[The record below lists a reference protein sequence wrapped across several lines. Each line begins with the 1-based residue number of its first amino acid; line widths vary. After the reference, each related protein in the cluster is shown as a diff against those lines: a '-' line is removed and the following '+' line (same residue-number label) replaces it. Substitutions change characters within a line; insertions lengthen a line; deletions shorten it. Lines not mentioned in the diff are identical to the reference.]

1 MDKEFK
7 EQIEQTQAMNELLL
21 EMVKNQKEANKSNF
35 KVFISVIICYTLL
48 LISMVVSF
56 FIYESQFEIA
66 STTETIT
73 TTTQEVSGQDSE
85 INNIQGNMYKDN
97 AVHNN

>member
-7 EQIEQTQAMNELLL
+7 EQIEQTQAMNELLI
-21 EMVKNQKEANKSNF
+21 EMVKNQKEANKNNF

-48 LISMVVSF
+48 LISMVVGF

>member
-1 MDKEFK
+1 MDKELK

-21 EMVKNQKEANKSNF
+21 EMVKNQKEANKNNF

-48 LISMVVSF
+48 LISMVVGF
-56 FIYESQFEIA
+56 FIHESQFEIA